1 MVPRATGRR
10 RRFSGKKP
18 HGQAKSAC
26 CRRRSALR
34 PADRSDFHA
43 SAASAL
49 ARPGRSHEPVR
60 LWCVKPAGQ
69 NPGQAAGVE
78 ASASTASL
86 FAGQDARRPPCPLRV
101 VRDKPSAAR
110 ASHPARFEGELSLS
124 GGTATGPPTFAAR
137 LKERHGSSANTP
149 GHHLTS
155 RKKLRTS
162 STKSSGCSNA
172 AKCPPRA
179 GSFQ

>member
-1 MVPRATGRR
+1 MVRAPPVRR

-101 VRDKPSAAR
+101 VREEPSAAR

-124 GGTATGPPTFAAR
+124 GGTATSISESGSRLLAGLTGRCPAAVKIGFA
-137 LKERHGSSANTP
+137 H
-149 GHHLTS
+149 
-155 RKKLRTS
+155 
-162 STKSSGCSNA
+162 
-172 AKCPPRA
+172 
-179 GSFQ
+179 

>member
-1 MVPRATGRR
+1 MVRAPPVRR

-86 FAGQDARRPPCPLRV
+86 FAGQDARRTPRTAES
-101 VRDKPSAAR
+101 RSRAAVL
-110 ASHPARFEGELSLS
+110 SKSLKSLS
-124 GGTATGPPTFAAR
+124 A
-137 LKERHGSSANTP
+137 
-149 GHHLTS
+149 
-155 RKKLRTS
+155 
-162 STKSSGCSNA
+162 CSV
-172 AKCPPRA
+172 
-179 GSFQ
+179 

>member
-1 MVPRATGRR
+1 MVRAPPVRR

-69 NPGQAAGVE
+69 NPARQP
-78 ASASTASL
+78 ASK
-86 FAGQDARRPPCPLRV
+86 RRRRLHRCSRV
-101 VRDKPSAAR
+101 RTL
-110 ASHPARFEGELSLS
+110 E
-124 GGTATGPPTFAAR
+124 
-137 LKERHGSSANTP
+137 
-149 GHHLTS
+149 GHHA
-155 RKKLRTS
+155 R
-162 STKSSGCSNA
+162 
-172 AKCPPRA
+172 
-179 GSFQ
+179 

>member
-1 MVPRATGRR
+1 MVRAPPVRR

-60 LWCVKPAGQ
+60 LWCVKPAGPESW
-69 NPGQAAGVE
+69 PGSRRRSVGVDRIAVRGSGRSKATMPAE
-78 ASASTASL
+78 SRS
-86 FAGQDARRPPCPLRV
+86 RRAIRG
-101 VRDKPSAAR
+101 K
-110 ASHPARFEGELSLS
+110 SLS
-124 GGTATGPPTFAAR
+124 P
-137 LKERHGSSANTP
+137 
-149 GHHLTS
+149 
-155 RKKLRTS
+155 
-162 STKSSGCSNA
+162 CSV
-172 AKCPPRA
+172 
-179 GSFQ
+179 